1 MGNEDE
7 EKLIDSAG
15 CFWSL
20 IDGLGLGDERAG
32 LPLILYLRR
41 GSRRRRVGT
50 RECRGGV
57 PCESSFFLWPCLP
70 RRTRDGLEVD
80 WDGEAARNF
89 SFLDV
94 VGTMVWFH
102 AWIRNAFKINHTW
115 AVFG

>member
-1 MGNEDE
+1 MDLALGMSLLASDRFYICGEVAGGAGWERGN
-7 EKLIDSAG
+7 IA
-15 CFWSL
+15 C
-20 IDGLGLGDERAG
+20 
-32 LPLILYLRR
+32 
-41 GSRRRRVGT
+41 
-50 RECRGGV
+50 V
-57 PCESSFFLWPCLP
+57 PCERSFFLWPRLP